1 MDALP
6 RITVITPSF
15 NQGDFI
21 EETINSVLDQKYPN
35 LEYIVMDGGSTDRTL
50 HLLKKYEGR
59 LRWWSE
65 RDRGQSHAINK
76 GLKLATGRIV
86 AFLNS
91 DDQYEPEALY
101 KVADFFAIHPKA
113 HWLTGKCRTV
123 DAEGNEIRRAITMYK
138 NAWLRLCRYHVLF
151 VLNYIS
157 QPATFWSRHAVEQV
171 GQFDESLRYAMDY
184 DYSLRVGQLFKLH
197 ILNEYLARFR
207 IHPTSKA
214 GASAHAQFDSE
225 FEIAERYA
233 KSAMLR
239 RLHAFHISLIVSIY
253 SALAVSGVHR
263 ADPETLLT
271 ERQADLGLQ
280 HQHE

>member
-1 MDALP
+1 
-6 RITVITPSF
+6 
-15 NQGDFI
+15 
-21 EETINSVLDQKYPN
+21 
-35 LEYIVMDGGSTDRTL
+35 
-50 HLLKKYEGR
+50 
-59 LRWWSE
+59 
-65 RDRGQSHAINK
+65 
-76 GLKLATGRIV
+76 
-86 AFLNS
+86 
-91 DDQYEPEALY
+91 
-101 KVADFFAIHPKA
+101 
-113 HWLTGKCRTV
+113 
-123 DAEGNEIRRAITMYK
+123 
-138 NAWLRLCRYHVLF
+138 
-151 VLNYIS
+151 
-157 QPATFWSRHAVEQV
+157 
-171 GQFDESLRYAMDY
+171 MDY